1 MSFST
6 EYEKFMKRAPSSCK
20 LFEENKRLTPF
31 GVHSNYRVHDPFP
44 IFVRKAKGSRIWDVD
59 GNEYIDFNMAF
70 GALVAGHSHPIL
82 VEELKKNLEEGTIF
96 GHESS
101 ESIMLA
107 KIICGRFKL
116 DMVRFNSTGMEVTM
130 YAVRLARAY
139 TGRSKIMKFEGC
151 YHGSNDNL
159 LVSVKPHLSKTGH
172 IKHPIPV
179 PASPGLSPEVSKYT
193 VVAQFN
199 DVESVDRLFEK
210 YGDEIAGV
218 ILEPVAMNMGVI
230 EPDPEFLKT
239 LRKLCD
245 EYNSVLIFDEVKTCG
260 KWFGGAEERY
270 GVKPDLK
277 ALGKAIGGGI
287 PLSAIGG
294 RKEIMEL
301 FGPGKVSHAG
311 TFNANPLSVKAGII
325 TLEKILT
332 RDAMEKAAKLGEQ
345 LAKGYRDIIE
355 DYKIKALVSTIGI
368 SGAVLFTDQEHV
380 RNYRELLKCDFGKW
394 FGYFISMLNR
404 GIIPAATGPDE
415 QWTISVQH
423 TPEDIE
429 KHLEAFKEVA
439 PIVKGVEQPLGM
451 VEAV

>member
-1 MSFST
+1 MSFKI
-6 EYEKFMKRAPSSCK
+6 EYDKFINRTHSSRR
-20 LFEENKRLTPF
+20 LFEENRLFTPC
-31 GVHSNYRVHDPFP
+31 GVHSNYRFHDPYP
-44 IFVRKAKGSRIWDVD
+44 IFIKKAKGSRIWDVD
-59 GNEYIDFNMAF
+59 ENEYIDFNMAF
-70 GALVAGHSHPIL
+70 GALVAGHSHPVL
-82 VEELKKNLEEGTIF
+82 VGELKKAIEEGTIF
-96 GHESS
+96 GHESH
-101 ESIMLA
+101 ESVNLA
-107 KIICGRFKL
+107 KIICHRFKL
-116 DMVRFNSTGMEVTM
+116 DMVRFNSTGMEATM
-130 YAVRLARAY
+130 YAIRLARAY
-139 TGRSKIMKFEGC
+139 TGRNKIVKFEGC

-159 LVSVKPHLSKTGH
+159 LVSVKPHLSKAGH

-179 PASPGLSPEVSKYT
+179 PATSGLIPEVSKHT
-193 VVAQFN
+193 IVAQFN
-199 DVESVDRLFEK
+199 DVESVIKLFEK

-230 EPDPEFLKT
+230 EPDLAFLKT
-239 LRKLCD
+239 LRNLCD

-287 PLSAIGG
+287 PLSALGG
-294 RKEIMEL
+294 RRDILEL

-311 TFNANPLSVKAGII
+311 TFNANPLSVRAGII

-332 RDAMEKAAKLGEQ
+332 REAIGNSIRLGEQ
-345 LAKGYRDIIE
+345 LAKGYRDIII
-355 DYKIKALVSTIGI
+355 DYQIDAIVSSIGV
-368 SGAVLFTDQEHV
+368 SGAVLFTNQHQV

-423 TPEDIE
+423 TSEDIE
-429 KHLEAFKEVA
+429 RHLEVFKDVA
-439 PIVKGVEQPLGM
+439 PIIRKVEQSIEM

>member
-1 MSFST
+1 MFSE
-6 EYEKFMKRAPSSCK
+6 EYEKFKKKNNTSCK
-20 LFEENKRLTPF
+20 IFEENRRFTPC

-44 IFVRKAKGSRIWDVD
+44 IFVSKAKGSRIWDAD

-82 VEELKKNLEEGTIF
+82 VEELKKTLEEGTIF

-101 ESIMLA
+101 ESIKLA
-107 KIICGRFKL
+107 KILCERFKL

-130 YAVRLARAY
+130 YAVRLARAH

-172 IKHPIPV
+172 IRYPIPV
-179 PASPGLSPEVSKYT
+179 PASPGLLPEVSKHT

-199 DVESVDRLFEK
+199 DVESVEKLFEK
-210 YGDEIAGV
+210 HGDEIAGV

-230 EPDPEFLKT
+230 EPDLEFLKT

-245 EYNSVLIFDEVKTCG
+245 EYNSVLIYDEVKTCG
-260 KWFGGAEERY
+260 KWFGGAEEKY

-277 ALGKAIGGGI
+277 TLGKAIGGGI

-294 RKEIMEL
+294 RREIMEL

-311 TFNANPLSVKAGII
+311 TFNANPLAVKAGIT

-332 RDAMEKAAKLGEQ
+332 REALNRAARLGEQ
-345 LAKGYRDIIE
+345 LAKGYEDIVA
-355 DYKIKALVSTIGI
+355 DYKIKALVSSIGI
-368 SGAVLFTDQEHV
+368 SGAILFTGQEHV
-380 RNYRELLKCDFGKW
+380 RNYRELLRCDFGKW

-429 KHLEAFKEVA
+429 KHIEVFKEVA
-439 PIVKGVEQPLGM
+439 PIIRDVEQLVEM

>member
-1 MSFST
+1 MFSV
-6 EYEKFMKRAPSSCK
+6 EYEKFKKKNSTSYK
-20 LFEENKRLTPF
+20 IFEESKRFTPC

-44 IFVRKAKGSRIWDVD
+44 IFVNKAKGSRIWDVD

-70 GALVAGHSHPIL
+70 GALVTGHSHPIL
-82 VEELKKNLEEGTIF
+82 VEELKKTIEEGSIF

-101 ESIMLA
+101 ESIKLA
-107 KIICGRFKL
+107 KILCDRFNL

-139 TGRSKIMKFEGC
+139 TARNKIMKFEGC

-159 LVSVKPHLSKTGH
+159 LVSVKPHLSKAGH

-179 PASPGLSPEVSKYT
+179 PASPGLLPEVSKHT
-193 VVAQFN
+193 IVAQFN

-210 YGDEIAGV
+210 YGDELAGV

-230 EPDPEFLKT
+230 EPDLEFLKT

-245 EYNSVLIFDEVKTCG
+245 EYNSVLIYDEVKTCG
-260 KWFGGAEERY
+260 KWFGGAEEKY

-277 ALGKAIGGGI
+277 TLGKAIGGGI

-294 RKEIMEL
+294 RREIMEL

-311 TFNANPLSVKAGII
+311 TFNANPLSVKAGIT

-332 RDAMEKAAKLGEQ
+332 REALSRAGRLGEQ
-345 LAKGYRDIIE
+345 LANGYRDIVT
-355 DYKIKALVSTIGI
+355 DYKIKALVSSIGV
-368 SGAVLFTDQEHV
+368 SGAILFTDQEHV
-380 RNYRELLKCDFGKW
+380 RNYRELLRCDFGKW

-415 QWTISVQH
+415 QWTVSVQH
-423 TPEDIE
+423 SSEDIE
-429 KHLEAFKEVA
+429 KHIEAFKEVA
-439 PIVKGVEQPLGM
+439 SMVKDIKQPLEM